1 MTVRRRKTESFNATC
16 AEVGLAVRTV
26 LSRRPPYL
34 RTIESEAANS
44 FSTNVKPSPWLL
56 GTEMTI
62 ELQPIPTGTQ
72 VVAQTKSQLFIFGD
86 VLDYYNRYLSDFFTD
101 VRAVLQRER
110 SSSAIRELDER
121 LHRIEHLLQNAFP
134 GTQTNGEQSGQPEPP
149 IAPVV
154 KS

>member
-34 RTIESEAANS
+34 RTVETEAGNA
-44 FSTNVKPSPWLL
+44 FATIVRPSPWLL

-72 VVAQTKSQLFIFGD
+72 VFAQTKSQLFIFGD

-101 VRAVLQRER
+101 VRAVLHRER
-110 SSSAIRELDER
+110 SAPATVSSEQNATIHGDNPYVPP
-121 LHRIEHLLQNAFP
+121 EHL
-134 GTQTNGEQSGQPEPP
+134 
-149 IAPVV
+149 
-154 KS
+154 